1 MKSAAKVISFIFHPV
16 LVPTLG
22 FILLF
27 NSSSFFSILPWEVK
41 KFVLIVVF
49 VTTGLLP
56 VFTMAVMALNPRFSL
71 SFEKSTDRVLPL
83 VFSAIYYS
91 LGYYLL
97 DKLPAYSIFKIFL
110 LATTLV
116 IILLLLTSYK
126 WKVSNHLAGLGG
138 LLGTILALSFRMGV
152 NPVFIISGIILLSGV
167 VGTSRMVLGKH
178 NLPQILGGFAIG
190 FSVLY
195 LVVYFI

>member
-1 MKSAAKVISFIFHPV
+1 MKSAAKVISFIFHPA
-16 LVPTLG
+16 LVTTLG

-27 NSSSFFSILPWEVK
+27 NSSFFFSILPWEVK

-49 VTTGLLP
+49 LTTGLLP

-97 DKLPAYSIFKIFL
+97 DKLPAYSIFKILL

-138 LLGTILALSFRMGV
+138 LLGTVLALSFRMGV

-167 VGTSRMVLGKH
+167 VGTSQMILGKY
-178 NLPQILGGFAIG
+178 NLPQIFGGFAIG
-190 FSVLY
+190 FSILY